1 MPLYQYKARSP
12 AGHIKTGEMQA
23 KSKAVV
29 RGQLRRMRL
38 APYSVSEVVEGKQG
52 VSLGLDWFYYRDK
65 KGGVQLRFG
74 YQFPKLRDLSV
85 FSRQFSSMLMSGI
98 PMMKCLEVLHE
109 NQGLFDFKKSIQ
121 DTITKVEQGQSLSEA
136 INDFPHIY
144 PPLYRSMIKAG
155 EQSGELDKMMRK
167 LSEHLEKTSKIIS
180 KTKSALAY
188 PVAVTVLSI
197 AILIGMLVYIVPVFA
212 QQYADAGQELPA
224 LTQFVI
230 DVSNAIREH
239 YILITASCIAMV
251 IMTNLY
257 LKTKDGKYRKDK
269 AMLKIPKIG
278 DLIRKT
284 IIARFCYSMS
294 TMLSSGVN
302 MIESLKVSTTGLNNV
317 IVESFLE
324 KVTKKVSEGMELS
337 TCLKERDDIFPIMAT
352 SMIEVGERSGSID
365 TMLEKVA
372 QIYEEEVE
380 EAVKALLALIEP
392 ATIVLIGSMV
402 GFIVLALYL
411 PIFDMGNLVGN

>member
-1 MPLYQYKARSP
+1 
-12 AGHIKTGEMQA
+12 
-23 KSKAVV
+23 
-29 RGQLRRMRL
+29 
-38 APYSVSEVVEGKQG
+38 
-52 VSLGLDWFYYRDK
+52 
-65 KGGVQLRFG
+65 
-74 YQFPKLRDLSV
+74 
-85 FSRQFSSMLMSGI
+85 
-98 PMMKCLEVLHE
+98 MMKCLEVLHE
-109 NQGLFDFKKSIQ
+109 NQSLFDFKKSIQ
-121 DTITKVEQGQSLSEA
+121 DTIKRVEQGKSLSEA
-136 INDFPHIY
+136 ISFYPHIY

-197 AILIGMLVYIVPVFA
+197 GILIGMLVYIVPVFA

-230 DVSNAIREH
+230 DVSNALREH
-239 YILITASCIAMV
+239 YVIITASCIAFV
-251 IMTNLY
+251 ILVKLY

-337 TCLKERDDIFPIMAT
+337 ACLKESDIFPIMAT
-352 SMIEVGERSGSID
+352 SMIEVGERSGAID
-365 TMLEKVA
+365 SMLEKVA